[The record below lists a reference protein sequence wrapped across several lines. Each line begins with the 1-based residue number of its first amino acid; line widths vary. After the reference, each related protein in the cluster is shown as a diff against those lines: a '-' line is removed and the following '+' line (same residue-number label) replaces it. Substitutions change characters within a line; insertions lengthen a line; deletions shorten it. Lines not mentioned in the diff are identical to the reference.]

1 MKSKINTEISVNEEL
16 LIESNKKYGFD
27 MEAEMKKLFKEHE
40 KKKAKKM
47 ADSYKKDANKDTK
60 SQGRSL

>member
-1 MKSKINTEISVNEEL
+1 MNEKSGKRIDIRERFLRENNE
-16 LIESNKKYGFD
+16 KYGFD

-47 ADSYKKDANKDTK
+47 ADSYKKDVNKDTK